1 MALLFE
7 GVNIIA
13 VWYALGGGALH
24 RNYGRAFWRGG
35 DGANVR
41 IYPDSGSWHDFAQNL
56 GGGILSLVQTALGC
70 DRRSAWAWLTETFGV
85 QRVVPSVAEKS
96 KYNQR
101 LALARPA
108 AERLCEVRDEEILR
122 LKASEQFHAEEC
134 RRLDKLAHKD
144 QDIEAYAEA
153 EAHWEIVKRLTARR
167 DALRA
172 EKNMDVLD
180 ALLKEGWDKA

>member
-1 MALLFE
+1 MSLLLE
-7 GVNIIA
+7 CVNIVA

-85 QRVVPSVAEKS
+85 QRVSPSNTEKS
-96 KYNQR
+96 IYSQR
-101 LALARPA
+101 LAMARPA
-108 AERLCEVRDEEILR
+108 AERLCELRDDEIVRLQA
-122 LKASEQFHAEEC
+122 KEQFHAEEF
-134 RRLDKLAHKD
+134 RRLDKLAHEN
-144 QDIEAYAEA
+144 QDIEILADAE
-153 EAHWEIVKRLTARR
+153 EHWKIVERLTARR

-172 EKNMDVLD
+172 EKNIDRLG
-180 ALLKEGWDKA
+180 ALLKKGRE